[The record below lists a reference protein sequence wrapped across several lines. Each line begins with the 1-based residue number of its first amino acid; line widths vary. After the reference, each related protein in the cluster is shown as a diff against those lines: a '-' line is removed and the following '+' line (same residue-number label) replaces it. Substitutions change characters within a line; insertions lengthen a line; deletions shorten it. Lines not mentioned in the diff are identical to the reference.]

1 MFIGVIKICSLVLRE
16 FLSLGCIISKI
27 LCAHHQEDFLDEHSK
42 SAGAG
47 RSVAAGAP
55 DTCCLLLFLDF
66 LSQMCQGMES
76 IGVSL
81 L

>member
-1 MFIGVIKICSLVLRE
+1 MRKIELHVLAVLVHVDE
-16 FLSLGCIISKI
+16 
-27 LCAHHQEDFLDEHSK
+27 QYEHSIK

-47 RSVAAGAP
+47 RSVAAAAP